1 MLAAGQ
7 SLTEGRIGYPKG
19 TAVRLQM
26 RCEIWPLR
34 SRWRLDSATAAAA
47 PLGRHRPWLRRADLP
62 RSLSPSSA
70 IVHGN
75 HMRPLRP
82 SSNHLANCP
91 FCRCLYHGR
100 PASIPPCT
108 MDARKSWNLRLTK
121 GPLEIGT
128 STAIFRHLGRPLGP
142 AASGKASD
150 QKCPGPARRGLVP
163 LMRPR
168 QPRGQTLAKLL
179 LASCQTAKPNVQRT
193 RTCWFQSQPNVCFI
207 LSARSRAS

>member
-1 MLAAGQ
+1 MRNLATEI
-7 SLTEGRIGYPKG
+7 SLAT
-19 TAVRLQM
+19 RLCDGGGSTP
-26 RCEIWPLR
+26 RPP
-34 SRWRLDSATAAAA
+34 S
-47 PLGRHRPWLRRADLP
+47 PPWLRRADLP
-62 RSLSPSSA
+62 RPCYLSGA

-108 MDARKSWNLRLTK
+108 MDARKSWNLRLAK